1 MAKKT
6 VVEVSTRS
14 AATAKS
20 WLNKKTATARRTHHA
35 VKVGGVEYPST
46 YQAFVALNLDTK
58 KHIAFRKELKAA
70 GKAKFDGHT
79 FVLVS
84 NS

>member
-58 KHIAFRKELKAA
+58 KHIALSERTEGGRQSEIRRPHFR
-70 GKAKFDGHT
+70 
-79 FVLVS
+79 S
-84 NS
+84 RQ